1 MAALISQNTNL
12 KSLRYGKDRPG
23 GGNSNQPYIQTT
35 IQGNTLIAPG
45 IGLLGRGTGGTDFL
59 LRGGTLTP
67 SRAAKDVSRLT
78 KMFFDFKSPN
88 GVLFT
93 AKQNLLSRTNVKTQ
107 ASGILNQGAY
117 LPTSTLLQVAGNAF
131 GIHLNKQGINPFRN
145 TSPDNGTGSLFGLR
159 DPLGL
164 NVYAQVIKNNQDK
177 KDNRLVQL
185 ANRKLNVSV
194 NDTTAP
200 TSFSPLG
207 AIIGVVSNI
216 LSTSPQISS
225 NPNEILNYGG
235 GPGSILGV
243 GKTSIKRYS
252 FTDEGKTKAATAP
265 KSTKNVYG
273 KTFFPNIT
281 PAQTVLG
288 GVFALGNAYRSN
300 LYTNTNS
307 GLDFDI
313 IGNDIFKGKYY
324 VLDSSTVFKKTKYEL
339 SSENTQISDFRTQ
352 IPSTQIFAGGKKNIL
367 SAAPDYA
374 TKNIENRVNLGDP
387 GKRSKDVSSYTK
399 GTGDKLTRDLITAM
413 PLYQSSIAN
422 HGGDRNDLVKFSI
435 GIIDN
440 DSPNNRTYIHF
451 RAFLD
456 LMDDNYNAQWE
467 NFKYMG
473 RGENFYRYNGFT
485 RTVNLSWTIAAQSK
499 EELIPMYQ
507 KLNFLASSLAPDY
520 SAGGYMRGNL
530 AVITIG
536 GYLFD
541 QPGIIN
547 SINYSVPTESP
558 WEIGINDGKDDPVA
572 GTKYGYDKDVK
583 ELPHIIKV
591 TGFSFTPIHKFVPKL
606 QKNAYGGTYDNKDGT
621 PLSYYINSTTQRPS
635 PTISEWGKERF
646 IALATSTGRDNNY
659 DDDKNYTFGVKGIVG
674 SNPLPSPSFP
684 KIPPPTSLA
693 RRGSISNAVPV
704 PARNSV
710 VASPVQP
717 PINTNAAI
725 EDIRQATQIRNL
737 RF

>member
-1 MAALISQNTNL
+1 MSASALIKLKTNL
-12 KSLRYGKDRPG
+12 KSLRYGQDRVG
-23 GGNSNQPYIQTT
+23 GGNSNQPYIKSP
-35 IQGNTLIAPG
+35 IPDNASSLD
-45 IGLLGRGTGGTDFL
+45 RSGGVDFL

-67 SRAAKDVSRLT
+67 SRAIQDVSRLT

-93 AKQNLLSRTNVKTQ
+93 AKQNLLSRTGVKTQ
-107 ASGILNQGAY
+107 ASGILNEGVY

-131 GIHLNKQGINPFRN
+131 GTHLLKQGINPARN
-145 TSPDNGTGSLFGLR
+145 TSPDNGAGSLFGLQ

-164 NVYAQVIKNNQDK
+164 PVYTQNFRRIQSEET
-177 KDNRLVQL
+177 NRLVQL
-185 ANRKLNVSV
+185 KYKKIGADKTNPT
-194 NDTTAP
+194 DTNAR
-200 TSFSPLG
+200 LINNLVG
-207 AIIGVVSNI
+207 SNI
-216 LSTSPQISS
+216 FSILLSPFNQISS
-225 NPNEILNYGG
+225 EKGEILKYGG
-235 GPGSILGV
+235 GPGSILGI
-243 GKTSIKRYS
+243 GKTILKRYS
-252 FTDEGKTKAATAP
+252 DTNEGETKASTAP
-265 KSTKNVYG
+265 KSTKNLYG

-307 GLDFDI
+307 GLDFDKV
-313 IGNDIFKGKYY
+313 GNSIFKGKYY

-367 SAAPDYA
+367 SAAPDYT

-413 PLYQSSIAN
+413 PLYKSAKAD

-440 DSPNNRTYIHF
+440 DSPSNRTYIHF

-456 LMDDNYNAQWE
+456 SMDDQYNAEWN

-485 RTVNLSWTIAAQSK
+485 RTINLGWTIAAQSK

-507 KLNFLASSLAPDY
+507 KLNFLASSLTPDY
-520 SAGGYMRGNL
+520 SANGYMRGNL
-530 AVITIG
+530 AVLTIG
-536 GYLFD
+536 GYLFE

-558 WEIGINDGKDDPVA
+558 WEIGISDTA
-572 GTKYGYDKDVK
+572 GFDHTVK
-583 ELPHIIKV
+583 EMPHIIKV
-591 TGFSFTPIHKFVPKL
+591 TGFSFTPIQEFVPKL
-606 QKNAYGGTYDNKDGT
+606 QKNTYEGVYGNKNGND
-621 PLSYYINSTTQRPS
+621 LRRV
-635 PTISEWGKERF
+635 ISGFGKERY
-646 IALATSTGRDNNY
+646 IALSRDTDPNATTTNY
-659 DDDKNYTFGVKGIVG
+659 NPPNDYTFGVKGIAI
-674 SNPLPSPSFP
+674 NKPPLPNPN
-684 KIPPPTSLA
+684 PPQIPTSLA
-693 RRGSISNAVPV
+693 RRGSGFNTVPV
-704 PARNSV
+704 PARNSI
-710 VASPVQP
+710 VAAPNQP
-717 PINTNAAI
+717 PINTNAAV

>member
-1 MAALISQNTNL
+1 MAALISRNTDL
-12 KSLRYGKDRPG
+12 KSLRYGKDRVG
-23 GGNSNQPYIQTT
+23 GGNSNQPYIKSPIPENSNQLDRS
-35 IQGNTLIAPG
+35 GG
-45 IGLLGRGTGGTDFL
+45 IDFL

-67 SRAAKDVSRLT
+67 SRAAEDVSRLT

-93 AKQNLLSRTNVKTQ
+93 AKQNLLSRTGVKTQ
-107 ASGILNQGAY
+107 ASGILNEGVY
-117 LPTSTLLQVAGNAF
+117 LPTSTILQVAGNAF

-145 TSPDNGTGSLFGLR
+145 TSPDDNVGSLFGLR

-164 NVYAQVIKNNQDK
+164 PVYTQVIKSNQDK

-185 ANRKLNVSV
+185 ANRKLGVSL
-194 NDTTAP
+194 NDISTTP
-200 TSFSPLG
+200 SSFSPLG
-207 AIIGVVSNI
+207 SIVNVVSNI
-216 LSTSPQISS
+216 LSISPQISTNS
-225 NPNEILNYGG
+225 DEILKYGG

-243 GKTSIKRYS
+243 GKTIIKRYS
-252 FTDEGKTKAATAP
+252 FTDEGKTKAEVAP
-265 KSTKNVYG
+265 KSTRNVYG
-273 KTFFPNIT
+273 KTFFPSIT
-281 PAQTVLG
+281 PTQTAQG

-307 GLDFDI
+307 GLNFDI
-313 IGNDIFKGKYY
+313 VGNSIFKGRYY
-324 VLDSSTVFKKTKYEL
+324 VLDSSTVFKKTKNEL

-399 GTGDKLTRDLITAM
+399 GTGDKLTRDLINAH
-413 PLYQSSIAN
+413 PLYKSDKAD

-440 DSPNNRTYIHF
+440 EFPDQRVYIHF

-456 LMDDNYNAQWE
+456 SMDDQYNATWE

-473 RGENFYRYNGFT
+473 RGENFYKYNGFT
-485 RTVNLSWTIAAQSK
+485 RTVNLSWTVAAQSK

-507 KLNFLASSLAPDY
+507 KLNFLASSLTPDY
-520 SAGGYMRGNL
+520 SPNGYMRGNL
-530 AVITIG
+530 AVLTVG
-536 GYLFD
+536 GYLFE

-558 WEIGINDGKDDPVA
+558 WEIGISDTA
-572 GTKYGYDKDVK
+572 GFDHTVK
-583 ELPHIIKV
+583 EMPHIIRV
-591 TGFSFTPIHKFVPKL
+591 TGFSFTPIQEFVPGL
-606 QKNAYGGTYDNKDGT
+606 QKNKYRGTYTDKDGGTLDRA
-621 PLSYYINSTTQRPS
+621 INEFGP
-635 PTISEWGKERF
+635 ERY
-646 IALATSTGRDNNY
+646 IALSRDIDPDATTTNY
-659 DDDKNYTFGVKGIVG
+659 NPPNDYTFGVDAIKTPNRNL
-674 SNPLPSPSFP
+674 SNNPV
-684 KIPPPTSLA
+684 IPQSTLSLNA
-693 RRGSISNAVPV
+693 ISV

-710 VASPVQP
+710 VASSVQP
-717 PINTNAAI
+717 PINTNAAAA
-725 EDIRQATQIRNL
+725 DIRQATQIRNL

>member
-1 MAALISQNTNL
+1 
-12 KSLRYGKDRPG
+12 
-23 GGNSNQPYIQTT
+23 
-35 IQGNTLIAPG
+35 
-45 IGLLGRGTGGTDFL
+45 
-59 LRGGTLTP
+59 
-67 SRAAKDVSRLT
+67 
-78 KMFFDFKSPN
+78 MFFDFKSPN

-117 LPTSTLLQVAGNAF
+117 LPTSTILQAGGNAF

-177 KDNRLVQL
+177 KSNRLVQL

-216 LSTSPQISS
+216 LSTSPQISP
-225 NPNEILNYGG
+225 NPNEILNYEG

-307 GLDFDI
+307 GLDFDKV
-313 IGNDIFKGKYY
+313 GNDIFKGKYY

-413 PLYQSSIAN
+413 PLYKSAKAD

-456 LMDDNYNAQWE
+456 SMDDNYNAQWE

-485 RTVNLSWTIAAQSK
+485 RNINLGWTVVAQSK

-507 KLNFLASSLAPDY
+507 KLNFLASSLTPDY
-520 SAGGYMRGNL
+520 SANGYMRGNL
-530 AVITIG
+530 AVLTVG
-536 GYLFD
+536 GYLFE

-547 SINYSVPTESP
+547 SINYSVPIESP
-558 WEIGINDGKDDPVA
+558 WEIGISDTA
-572 GTKYGYDKDVK
+572 GFDHTVK
-583 ELPHIIKV
+583 EMPHMIKV
-591 TGFSFTPIHKFVPKL
+591 TGFSFTPIQEFVPKL
-606 QKNAYGGTYDNKDGT
+606 QKNTYEGVYGNKNGND
-621 PLSYYINSTTQRPS
+621 LRKV
-635 PTISEWGKERF
+635 ISGFGKERY
-646 IALATSTGRDNNY
+646 IALSRDTDPNATTTNY
-659 DDDKNYTFGVKGIVG
+659 NPPNDYTFGVKGIAV
-674 SNPLPSPSFP
+674 NKPPLPSPN
-684 KIPPPTSLA
+684 PPQIPTSLA
-693 RRGSISNAVPV
+693 RRSSALNAVPV

-717 PINTNAAI
+717 PINTTSAI

>member
-1 MAALISQNTNL
+1 MALISRNTDL
-12 KSLRYGKDRPG
+12 KSLRYGKDRVG
-23 GGNSNQPYIQTT
+23 GGNSNQPYIKSPIPENRNQLDRS
-35 IQGNTLIAPG
+35 GG
-45 IGLLGRGTGGTDFL
+45 IDFL

-67 SRAAKDVSRLT
+67 SRAAEDVSRLT

-93 AKQNLLSRTNVKTQ
+93 AKQNLLSRTGVKTQ
-107 ASGILNQGAY
+107 ASGILNEGVY
-117 LPTSTLLQVAGNAF
+117 LPTSTILQAGGNAF

-145 TSPDNGTGSLFGLR
+145 TSPDNSTGSLFGLR

-164 NVYAQVIKNNQDK
+164 NVYAQVIKNTQPK

-185 ANRKLNVSV
+185 ANRKLGVSPD
-194 NDTTAP
+194 NTSTTP
-200 TSFSPLG
+200 LSFSPLG
-207 AIIGVVSNI
+207 AIVNVVSNI

-252 FTDEGKTKAATAP
+252 FTDEGKTKAEVAP

-281 PAQTVLG
+281 PTQTVLG

-307 GLDFDI
+307 GLDFDKV
-313 IGNDIFKGKYY
+313 GNDIFKGKYY
-324 VLDSSTVFKKTKYEL
+324 VLDSSTVFKKTKNEL

-367 SAAPDYA
+367 SAAPDYT

-413 PLYQSSIAN
+413 PLYKSAKAD

-456 LMDDNYNAQWE
+456 SMDDNYNAEWN

-473 RGENFYRYNGFT
+473 RGENFFRYNGFT
-485 RTVNLSWTIAAQSK
+485 RNINLSWTVAAQSK

-507 KLNFLASSLAPDY
+507 KLNFLASSLTPDY
-520 SAGGYMRGNL
+520 SANGYMRGNL
-530 AVITIG
+530 AVLTVG
-536 GYLFD
+536 GYLFE

-558 WEIGINDGKDDPVA
+558 WEIGISDTA
-572 GTKYGYDKDVK
+572 GFDHTVK
-583 ELPHIIKV
+583 EMPHMIKV
-591 TGFSFTPIHKFVPKL
+591 TGFSFTPIQEFVPKL
-606 QKNAYGGTYDNKDGT
+606 QKNTYEGVYGNKNGND
-621 PLSYYINSTTQRPS
+621 LRKV
-635 PTISEWGKERF
+635 ISGFGKERY
-646 IALATSTGRDNNY
+646 IALSRDTDPNAATTNY
-659 DDDKNYTFGVKGIVG
+659 NPPNDYTFGVKGIAV
-674 SNPLPSPSFP
+674 NKPPLPNPN
-684 KIPPPTSLA
+684 PPQIPTSLA
-693 RRGSISNAVPV
+693 RRSSALNAVPV

-717 PINTNAAI
+717 PINTSEAI
-725 EDIRQATQIRNL
+725 EDARRATQTRNL

>member
-12 KSLRYGKDRPG
+12 KSLRYGKDRVG
-23 GGNSNQPYIQTT
+23 GGSSNQPYIKSPIPENRNQLDRS
-35 IQGNTLIAPG
+35 GG
-45 IGLLGRGTGGTDFL
+45 IDFL

-67 SRAAKDVSRLT
+67 SRAIQDVSRLT
-78 KMFFDFKSPN
+78 KMFADFKSPN

-117 LPTSTLLQVAGNAF
+117 LPTSTILQVAGNAF

-194 NDTTAP
+194 NNTTAP

-307 GLDFDI
+307 GLDFDKV
-313 IGNDIFKGKYY
+313 GNDIFKGKYY

-413 PLYQSSIAN
+413 PLYKSAKAD

-507 KLNFLASSLAPDY
+507 KLNFLASSLTPDY
-520 SAGGYMRGNL
+520 SANGYMRGNL
-530 AVITIG
+530 AVLTVG
-536 GYLFD
+536 GYLFE

-558 WEIGINDGKDDPVA
+558 WEIGISDTA
-572 GTKYGYDKDVK
+572 GFDHTVK
-583 ELPHIIKV
+583 EMPHMIKV
-591 TGFSFTPIHKFVPKL
+591 TGFSFTPIQEFVPKL
-606 QKNAYGGTYDNKDGT
+606 QKNTYEGVYGNKNGND
-621 PLSYYINSTTQRPS
+621 LRKV
-635 PTISEWGKERF
+635 ISGFGKERY
-646 IALATSTGRDNNY
+646 IALSRDTDPNATTTNY
-659 DDDKNYTFGVKGIVG
+659 NPPNDYTFGVKGIAI
-674 SNPLPSPSFP
+674 NKPPLPNPN
-684 KIPPPTSLA
+684 PPQIPTSLA
-693 RRGSISNAVPV
+693 RRGSASNAVPV

-717 PINTNAAI
+717 PINTTSAI

>member
-12 KSLRYGKDRPG
+12 KSLRYGKDRVG
-23 GGNSNQPYIQTT
+23 GGSSNQPYIKSPIPENRNQ
-35 IQGNTLIAPG
+35 LD
-45 IGLLGRGTGGTDFL
+45 RSGGVDFL

-67 SRAAKDVSRLT
+67 SRAIQDVSRLT

-93 AKQNLLSRTNVKTQ
+93 AKQNLLSRTGVKTQ
-107 ASGILNQGAY
+107 ASGILNQGVY

-207 AIIGVVSNI
+207 AIINVVSNI
-216 LSTSPQISS
+216 LSTSPQIST

-307 GLDFDI
+307 GLDFDKV
-313 IGNDIFKGKYY
+313 GNDIFKGKYY

-413 PLYQSSIAN
+413 PLYKSAKAD

-456 LMDDNYNAQWE
+456 SMDDNYNAQWE

-485 RTVNLSWTIAAQSK
+485 RNINLGWTVVAQSK

-507 KLNFLASSLAPDY
+507 KLNFLASSLTPDY
-520 SAGGYMRGNL
+520 SANGYMRGNL
-530 AVITIG
+530 AVLTVG
-536 GYLFD
+536 GYLFE

-558 WEIGINDGKDDPVA
+558 WEIGISDTA
-572 GTKYGYDKDVK
+572 GFDHTVK
-583 ELPHIIKV
+583 EMPHMIKV
-591 TGFSFTPIHKFVPKL
+591 TGFSFTPIQEFVPKL
-606 QKNAYGGTYDNKDGT
+606 QKNTYEGVYGNKNGND
-621 PLSYYINSTTQRPS
+621 LRKV
-635 PTISEWGKERF
+635 ISGFGKERY
-646 IALATSTGRDNNY
+646 IALSRDTDPNATTTNY
-659 DDDKNYTFGVKGIVG
+659 NSPNDYTFGVKGIAV
-674 SNPLPSPSFP
+674 NKPPLPNPN
-684 KIPPPTSLA
+684 PPQIPTSLA
-693 RRGSISNAVPV
+693 RRGSASNAVPV